1 MKRYR
6 FGFFELIL
14 RKRSEPIKELQ
25 ELSKRIDVLKN
36 AILKE
41 LSPILEPLIK
51 LLDRMIRK
59 TIRKKG
65 K

>member
-1 MKRYR
+1 MKL
-6 FGFFELIL
+6 EIIL
-14 RKRSEPIKELQ
+14 KKRSKPIKEFQ
-25 ELSKRIDVLKN
+25 ELSRRMDALKN

-59 TIRKKG
+59 IIRKKG